1 MGSVIKRDMPVCFM
15 KIKASKEDTSLRQ
28 IHSAEDI
35 WVLVQEMG
43 FLPLFQNEIKGFS
56 IEEHTPS
63 SLWFSDTEPG
73 PWEWKGPVIRMGDC
87 FYGKFFAG
95 KAGYISKEWF
105 PAFANY
111 RRDGYD
117 FDALYDDGKAARKD
131 KYIYDTVAKDGS
143 LLTGELKKK
152 CNYGKGGNKGFETVI
167 TRLQMQTYLVVEDFE
182 YLRDKTGTTYGWGV
196 ALTVMKPY
204 GGGALLDA
212 EESPFGVAMTV
223 PQCLHYCLTRPGVAC
238 VLAGA
243 HTKEQLLEAAAYSQL
258 SEEQKDFAA
267 LLGSTPA
274 HRFTDKCMYCGH
286 CAPCTVGIDIASVN
300 KFADLCEAQGMVPE
314 TVREHYNAMAVKAD
328 SLYQVRCLRKT
339 LSVWR
344 KNRGAYAEGM

>member
-1 MGSVIKRDMPVCFM
+1 MRK
-15 KIKASKEDTSLRQ
+15 

-105 PAFANY
+105 PAFENY

-196 ALTVMKPY
+196 ARY
-204 GGGALLDA
+204 
-212 EESPFGVAMTV
+212 
-223 PQCLHYCLTRPGVAC
+223 
-238 VLAGA
+238 
-243 HTKEQLLEAAAYSQL
+243 
-258 SEEQKDFAA
+258 
-267 LLGSTPA
+267 STPERLFGEDFFYEEYRKETEQSRQAVYA
-274 HRFTDKCMYCGH
+274 HIQELF
-286 CAPCTVGIDIASVN
+286 PSVSE
-300 KFADLCEAQGMVPE
+300 KQL
-314 TVREHYNAMAVKAD
+314 VK
-328 SLYQVRCLRKT
+328 LFK
-339 LSVWR
+339 
-344 KNRGAYAEGM
+344 

>member
-1 MGSVIKRDMPVCFM
+1 M
-15 KIKASKEDTSLRQ
+15 RQ

-131 KYIYDTVAKDGS
+131 KYVYDTVVKDGS

-152 CNYGKGGNKGFETVI
+152 CNYVKGGNKGFETVI

-196 ALTVMKPY
+196 ARYSTP
-204 GGGALLDA
+204 
-212 EESPFGVAMTV
+212 E
-223 PQCLHYCLTRPGVAC
+223 R
-238 VLAGA
+238 LAGEDFFYEEYRKKTEQSRQDVYA
-243 HTKEQLLEAAAYSQL
+243 HIQKLFPSVSDKQL
-258 SEEQKDFAA
+258 
-267 LLGSTPA
+267 
-274 HRFTDKCMYCGH
+274 
-286 CAPCTVGIDIASVN
+286 
-300 KFADLCEAQGMVPE
+300 
-314 TVREHYNAMAVKAD
+314 VK
-328 SLYQVRCLRKT
+328 LFK
-339 LSVWR
+339 
-344 KNRGAYAEGM
+344 